1 MIADPAQNILDM
13 LIESDAPEIEIFSY
27 EIQPGTFIEFEV
39 LSDMVRYNELYSEGA
54 KWVQNM
60 MKLHEEN
67 KLSEAWKQIFSPDA
81 KLLAE
86 VFLLCSLA
94 KHKDVKDR
102 YKMFTLAR
110 KASPR
115 FIHMYQAVMGAA
127 VKSPAQLEHDALEE
141 AKKD

>member
-1 MIADPAQNILDM
+1 MIGDPAQNILDLM
-13 LIESDAPEIEIFSY
+13 LQNDAPEIEVFTY
-27 EIQPGTFIEFEV
+27 EIAEGVSIEFEV

-54 KWVQNM
+54 KWVKTM
-60 MKLHEEN
+60 MQLHEEN
-67 KLSEAWKQIFSPDA
+67 KLSDAWKVIFSPDP

-94 KHKDVKDR
+94 KHQDVKDK

-127 VKSPAQLEHDALEE
+127 VKSPAQFEQADLEE
-141 AKKD
+141 AKKG